1 LRTGERIMLIEAH
14 LDNSRD
20 THVVSLR
27 TNGVAQ
33 SLPVPGRPD
42 ARGSGV
48 NGGELLCLALAT
60 CYCNDVYREAG
71 KFGIDVVRVE
81 ALAQAEFGAPGEAAK
96 RVGYRATVQ
105 ARAPQPT
112 IRELMLHTDRV
123 AEIQATL
130 RQGMEVVMDDAV
142 AITVA

>member
-1 LRTGERIMLIEAH
+1 MLVEAH
-14 LDNSRD
+14 IDNIRN

-27 TNGVAQ
+27 TNGVTQTLA
-33 SLPVPGRPD
+33 VPGRPD
-42 ARGSGV
+42 AGGSAV

-71 KFGIDVVRVE
+71 KRGIEVVRVE

-96 RVGYRATVQ
+96 RVRYRATVH

-112 IRELMLHTDRV
+112 IRELMLHTDRI

-130 RQGMEVVMDDAV
+130 RQGIEVVMDDAV
-142 AITVA
+142 GITVA